1 MRFDAP
7 AADSYRQ
14 TPIESTAFVG
24 RKPELAALAN
34 LLGSSRLV
42 TVTGPGGVGKTRLA
56 LAAATNAAGCYPHGV
71 VLAELSGT
79 RDPELLHHTVAQALG
94 LAQQD
99 DGPQLESIV
108 GYLRDRKLLLV
119 LDSCERMTS
128 ACDLLAGTLLREA
141 PGVTILATGRH
152 PLSLPDESTIQL
164 APLPVPESGQRDNS
178 AAADDA
184 AELFAR
190 RAAISVP
197 GFEITEASRRSVI
210 EICRRVNGLP
220 LAIELAAAFLRTM
233 DLDDLSRRLDQ
244 WSGSPR
250 DTIGWAYEMCTPA
263 EQALWARLSV
273 FAGPVNEEAAVEIC
287 ADGEELAPGKV
298 PGTLASLA
306 DKSVL
311 IHDDGAV
318 PVYRMPNTLQEYG
331 TARLAETWATDEV
344 RVRFLDHY
352 LRLAEE
358 FHADPLTNQ
367 LTRYRALHAE
377 HANIRAA
384 LAYGFA
390 IPGQESAVARLAGAL
405 YWYWIMSGLI
415 REGVHWL
422 PKVLDRFPDPS
433 PERAGALLLRG
444 LATAVRSGRPDDG
457 VAECAAGLAM
467 ARELGHA
474 RMYARGYFYYC
485 QALTATRR
493 PGEAAAAW
501 QRATSLLREVG
512 DTRTADILY
521 MYLAQL
527 GLMQGDVNQCLK
539 ASQEGL
545 RRMPTASGERWC
557 SGHLYSLAGIA
568 QFLKGETERG
578 SIALRKALV
587 MRRELGDQTGMAYC
601 LNGLGFAAAGQ
612 DRFRRAAWLQGASS
626 ALWHRLRTVP
636 FPGAPVLGQAVGKA
650 AARAREAL
658 GSDAYEE
665 LFRAG
670 GRLPLDEAINLA
682 IADADD
688 LPENYPERQW

>member
-24 RKPELAALAN
+24 RKPELALLAN

-42 TVTGPGGVGKTRLA
+42 TVTGPAGAGKTRLA
-56 LAAATNAAGCYPHGV
+56 LAAATNAADRYPHGT
-71 VLAELSGT
+71 VLAGLSGT
-79 RDPELLHHTVAQALG
+79 RDPGLLHHTVAQALG

-99 DGPQLESIV
+99 DGSQLESVI
-108 GYLRDRKLLLV
+108 GYLRERKLLLV
-119 LDSCERMTS
+119 LDSCERMVS
-128 ACDLLAGTLLREA
+128 ACAMLAGTLLREA
-141 PGVTILATGRH
+141 PGVTILATSRQA
-152 PLSLPDESTIQL
+152 LNVPDEAAIAL
-164 APLPVPESGQRDNS
+164 APP
-178 AAADDA
+178 AAEDA

-190 RAAISVP
+190 RAALSVP
-197 GFEITEASRRSVI
+197 DFEITDASRRSVVG
-210 EICRRVNGLP
+210 ICRRVNGLP
-220 LAIELAAAFLRTM
+220 LAIELTAAFLRTM
-233 DLDDLSRRLDQ
+233 DVDALCRRLDQ
-244 WSGSPR
+244 WPGGPH
-250 DTIGWAYEMCTPA
+250 DVIGWAYEMCTPA
-263 EQALWARLSV
+263 EQVLWARLSV
-273 FAGPVNEEAAVEIC
+273 FAGPVNQEAAVEIC
-287 ADGEELAPGKV
+287 AGGEQLAPGKI
-298 PGTLASLA
+298 PETLASLA
-306 DKSVL
+306 GKSVL

-318 PVYRMPNTLQEYG
+318 SVYRMPNALQEYG
-331 TARLAETWATDEV
+331 AARLAETWATDEV
-344 RVRFLDHY
+344 RVRFLGHY

-358 FHADPLTNQ
+358 FQADPLTDQ
-367 LTRYRALHAE
+367 LARYRALRAQ

-415 REGVHWL
+415 REAVHWL

-457 VAECAAGLAM
+457 VAECEAGLAM
-467 ARELGHA
+467 AREVGHA

-493 PGEAAAAW
+493 HGEAAAAW
-501 QRATSLLREVG
+501 QRATRLLREAG

-521 MYLAQL
+521 IYLAQL
-527 GLMQGDVNQCLK
+527 GLMQGDINQCLK

-587 MRRELGDQTGMAYC
+587 MRQELGDLTGMAYC

-626 ALWHRLRTVP
+626 ALWHRLRTGP
-636 FPGAPVLGQAVGKA
+636 FPGAPVLGQAVGQA
-650 AARAREAL
+650 AARVREAL
-658 GSDAYEE
+658 GDGAYEE
-665 LFRAG
+665 LFGAG
-670 GRLPLDEAINLA
+670 GRLPLDQTVNLA

-688 LPENYPERQW
+688 LPEICPERQW